1 MESGYNGKIVRK
13 KIRKQHPSKYLLKR
27 EKIEPCEQKLP
38 FFKKLETY
46 YKDSICQQLLIMN
59 ILKYFLMDLL
69 QNFVI
74 VRALKT
80 NQSDMLYLKLM
91 KPGDSNHVGKKTCLV
106 CNFIRTNLNFTKEAY
121 RETFKTQSGPLNFNS
136 EKSTIP
142 SVM

>member
-74 VRALKT
+74 ARALKT

-106 CNFIRTNLNFTKEAY
+106 CNFIRTNLNFTTEAC

-136 EKSTIP
+136 EK
-142 SVM
+142 VLYLL